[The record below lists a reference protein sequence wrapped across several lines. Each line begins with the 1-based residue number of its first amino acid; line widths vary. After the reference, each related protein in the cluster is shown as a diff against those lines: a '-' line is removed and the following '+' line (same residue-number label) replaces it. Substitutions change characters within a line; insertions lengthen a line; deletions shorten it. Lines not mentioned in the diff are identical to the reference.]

1 MKTRIHV
8 VQGDITKLA
17 VDVIVNAANPSLMGG
32 GGVDGA
38 IHRSAGP
45 ALLDAC
51 LKVRQQQGDCPTGHA
66 VITLAG
72 ALPAKA
78 VVHTVGPVWRGG
90 EQNEDQLLQ
99 DAYLNSLRLVAA
111 NSYTSVAFPAIS
123 TGFMVTLVR
132 QRLKSQLKPF
142 QNLLPVTLYPNR
154 YTLSVMMKKTP
165 TSTKDSLPNKE
176 MNDLPRLASAV
187 LPLCSQHPGQC
198 GLFPLEK
205 SLDAFAARY
214 RLAEM
219 AEHTLDVQYYIW
231 QDDMSGRLL
240 FSALL
245 AAAKRGV
252 RVRLLLD
259 DNNTPGLDDILRL
272 LDSHPR
278 IEVRLFNP
286 FSFRLLRPL
295 GYITDFSRLN
305 RRMHNKSF
313 TVDGVVTL
321 VGGRNIGDAYFGAG
335 EEPLFSDLDV
345 MAIGPVVEDVA
356 DDFARYWYCKS
367 VSPLQQV
374 LDVPEGEMAD
384 RIELPASWHND
395 AMTHRYLRKMESSPF
410 INHLVDGTLPLIWAK
425 TRLLSDDPAKGE
437 GKAKRHSLLPQRLFD
452 IMGSPSERIDI
463 ISSYFV
469 PTRAGVAQLLRM
481 VRKGVKIA
489 ILTNSLA
496 ANDVAVVHAGY
507 ARWRKKLLRYG
518 VELYELKP
526 TREQSSTLHDR
537 GITGNSGASLHAKT
551 FSIDGKTVF
560 IGSFNF
566 DPRSTLLNTEMGFVI
581 ESETLAQLIDK
592 RFIQSQYDAAWQLR
606 LDRWGRIN
614 WVDRHAKK
622 EIILKKE
629 PATSFW
635 KRVMVRLASIL
646 PVEWLL

>member
-1 MKTRIHV
+1 
-8 VQGDITKLA
+8 
-17 VDVIVNAANPSLMGG
+17 
-32 GGVDGA
+32 
-38 IHRSAGP
+38 
-45 ALLDAC
+45 
-51 LKVRQQQGDCPTGHA
+51 
-66 VITLAG
+66 
-72 ALPAKA
+72 
-78 VVHTVGPVWRGG
+78 
-90 EQNEDQLLQ
+90 
-99 DAYLNSLRLVAA
+99 
-111 NSYTSVAFPAIS
+111 
-123 TGFMVTLVR
+123 
-132 QRLKSQLKPF
+132 
-142 QNLLPVTLYPNR
+142 
-154 YTLSVMMKKTP
+154 
-165 TSTKDSLPNKE
+165 
-176 MNDLPRLASAV
+176 
-187 LPLCSQHPGQC
+187 
-198 GLFPLEK
+198 
-205 SLDAFAARY
+205 
-214 RLAEM
+214 
-219 AEHTLDVQYYIW
+219 
-231 QDDMSGRLL
+231 
-240 FSALL
+240 
-245 AAAKRGV
+245 
-252 RVRLLLD
+252 
-259 DNNTPGLDDILRL
+259 
-272 LDSHPR
+272 
-278 IEVRLFNP
+278 
-286 FSFRLLRPL
+286 
-295 GYITDFSRLN
+295 
-305 RRMHNKSF
+305 
-313 TVDGVVTL
+313 
-321 VGGRNIGDAYFGAG
+321 
-335 EEPLFSDLDV
+335 
-345 MAIGPVVEDVA
+345 
-356 DDFARYWYCKS
+356 
-367 VSPLQQV
+367 
-374 LDVPEGEMAD
+374 MAD
-384 RIELPASWHND
+384 HIELPASWHND
-395 AMTHRYLRKMESSPF
+395 VMTHRYLRKMESSPF
-410 INHLVDGTLPLIWAK
+410 IHHLVDGTLPLIWAK
-425 TRLLSDDPAKGE
+425 TCLLSDDPAKGE

-635 KRVMVRLASIL
+635 KRVMVKLASIL

>member
-1 MKTRIHV
+1 
-8 VQGDITKLA
+8 
-17 VDVIVNAANPSLMGG
+17 
-32 GGVDGA
+32 
-38 IHRSAGP
+38 
-45 ALLDAC
+45 
-51 LKVRQQQGDCPTGHA
+51 
-66 VITLAG
+66 
-72 ALPAKA
+72 
-78 VVHTVGPVWRGG
+78 
-90 EQNEDQLLQ
+90 
-99 DAYLNSLRLVAA
+99 
-111 NSYTSVAFPAIS
+111 
-123 TGFMVTLVR
+123 
-132 QRLKSQLKPF
+132 
-142 QNLLPVTLYPNR
+142 
-154 YTLSVMMKKTP
+154 
-165 TSTKDSLPNKE
+165 
-176 MNDLPRLASAV
+176 
-187 LPLCSQHPGQC
+187 
-198 GLFPLEK
+198 
-205 SLDAFAARY
+205 
-214 RLAEM
+214 M

-259 DNNTPGLDDILRL
+259 DNNTPGLDNILRL

-335 EEPLFSDLDV
+335 RATFSDLDV

-384 RIELPASWHND
+384 RIELPASWHDD

-410 INHLVDGTLPLIWAK
+410 INHLVDGTLSLIWAK

-437 GKAKRHSLLPQRLFD
+437 EQAKRHSLLPQRLFD
-452 IMGSPSERIDI
+452 IMGSPGERIRYYLFLFCTD
-463 ISSYFV
+463 
-469 PTRAGVAQLLRM
+469 TCRCGATLTDGE
-481 VRKGVKIA
+481 KGVKIA

-551 FSIDGKTVF
+551 FSV
-560 IGSFNF
+560 S
-566 DPRSTLLNTEMGFVI
+566 MV
-581 ESETLAQLIDK
+581 K
-592 RFIQSQYDAAWQLR
+592 RCLSALSISIRVQRCS
-606 LDRWGRIN
+606 
-614 WVDRHAKK
+614 
-622 EIILKKE
+622 ILK
-629 PATSFW
+629 W
-635 KRVMVRLASIL
+635 AS
-646 PVEWLL
+646 